1 MSYRMCLITTLN
13 VLFPMKINGGM
24 DMITSFF
31 WGMLTGFFI
40 GGMAGVF
47 IMSLMFVA
55 KSADERFQR

>member
-1 MSYRMCLITTLN
+1 
-13 VLFPMKINGGM
+13 MKINGGM
-24 DMITSFF
+24 DMLTSFF

-55 KSADERFQR
+55 KSADERIQR

>member
-1 MSYRMCLITTLN
+1 
-13 VLFPMKINGGM
+13 
-24 DMITSFF
+24 MITSFF

-55 KSADERFQR
+55 KSADERIQR

>member
-1 MSYRMCLITTLN
+1 
-13 VLFPMKINGGM
+13 
-24 DMITSFF
+24 MITSFF